1 MGKRHGKAT
10 LYMRNGK
17 IFNVIHEEAELI
29 YREEVTNFGPVKA
42 WFRDGKPVESESIEI
57 AKE

>member
-17 IFNVIHEEAELI
+17 IFNVIHEEAVLV
-29 YREEVTNFGPVKA
+29 YKEEVTNFGPVKA
-42 WFRDGKPVESESIEI
+42 WFRDCKPVESDSIELG
-57 AKE
+57 KE